1 MEQEIRFCTAPDGV
15 SLAYA
20 TSGEGPPVVWVANW
34 LTHLDVDWKGPLWS
48 HWFREFSRH
57 HTLVRF
63 DQRGAGLS
71 DRSVVELTMDAWVR
85 DLETIVDDAGLERR
99 FPLLGFCQGGAISL
113 AYAERHPERVSH
125 LILFDSY
132 GRGDLVDG
140 IPQSR
145 KMEAKAL
152 TGMIE
157 AGWGREDTDVFRRIF
172 SGLMIPEGSEKEH
185 LWLAELQRQATSPA
199 MAARLWEAYNRID
212 VEEPAKQVVTP
223 TLVFHVEGDK
233 VVPFEDGRRLAS
245 LIPGARFIPLEGE
258 NHILLEKEPAWERFL
273 GEVRSFIGIPE
284 PKTDQKESQTVFPEL
299 TPRELEVLELIS
311 KGYKNSEIAGELY
324 ISPKTVR
331 NHITRIFSKLQVDS
345 RGKAIVLA
353 REAGLGKS

>member
-1 MEQEIRFCTAPDGV
+1 MKQNIRFCTAPDGV
-15 SLAYA
+15 TLAYA

-34 LTHLDVDWKGPLWS
+34 LTHLDIDWKGPLWS
-48 HWFREFSRH
+48 HWFREFSRQ

-71 DRSVVELTMDAWVR
+71 DRSVDELTMDAWVR
-85 DLETIVDDAGLERR
+85 DLETIVDDAKLER
-99 FPLLGFCQGGAISL
+99 FPLLGFCQGGAIAL
-113 AYAERHPERVSH
+113 AYSVRHPERVSH
-125 LILFDSY
+125 LVLFDSY

-140 IPQSR
+140 IPARR
-145 KMEAKAL
+145 KKETKAL

-157 AGWGREDTDVFRRIF
+157 AGWGREDTDVFRRVF
-172 SGLMIPEGSEKEH
+172 SGLLIPEGSEKEH

-212 VEEPAKQVVTP
+212 VAEQAKQVVSP
-223 TLVFHVEGDK
+223 TLVFHVIGDK
-233 VVPFEDGRRLAS
+233 VVPFEEGRKLAS
-245 LIPGARFIPLEGE
+245 LIPGARFIPLKGE
-258 NHILLEKEPAWERFL
+258 NHILLEREPAWERFL
-273 GEVRSFIGIPE
+273 AEVRNFIGTPE
-284 PKTDQKESQTVFPEL
+284 TKAKDKESDTAFPEL

-331 NHITRIFSKLQVDS
+331 NHTTRIFSKLQVDS

>member
-1 MEQEIRFCTAPDGV
+1 MVQEIRFCRASDGV

-20 TSGEGPPVVWVANW
+20 TSGAGPPLVWAANW
-34 LTHLDVDWKGPLWS
+34 LTHLDIDWKSPLWS
-48 HWFREFSRH
+48 HWFREISRH

-71 DRSVVELTMDAWVR
+71 DRSVDELTMDAWVR
-85 DLETIVDDAGLERR
+85 DLETIVDDAGLER

-113 AYAERHPERVSH
+113 AYAVRHPERVSH
-125 LILFDSY
+125 LVLFNSY

-157 AGWGREDTDVFRRIF
+157 AGWGRMDTDVFRRIF

-185 LWLAELQRQATSPA
+185 LWLAELQKEAASPA
-199 MAARLWEAYNRID
+199 MAARLWEAYNHID
-212 VEEPAKQVVTP
+212 VEELAKQVATP
-223 TLVFHVEGDK
+223 TLVFHVTGDK

-245 LIPGARFIPLEGE
+245 LIPGARFIPLKGE
-258 NHILLEKEPAWERFL
+258 NHILLEVEPAWERFL
-273 GEVRSFIGIPE
+273 DEVRSFIGIPE
-284 PKTDQKESQTVFPEL
+284 PKTVQKESQTVFSEL
-299 TPRELEVLELIS
+299 TTRELEVLELIS
-311 KGYKNSEIAGELY
+311 KGFKNTEIAGELY

-331 NHITRIFSKLQVDS
+331 NHITRIFDKLQVDS